1 MSSWLVQTV
10 IHETYFEPF
19 FMTIRQT
26 DNTNIFHYQTP
37 KKDPVLLSMLIYFSF
52 FNVYINLFSFV
63 ASGFNSFLRQR
74 LDELTTF
81 VFSSED
87 NSNSS
92 YLSILIVYYGFYP
105 IKTKPNI
112 QALYWFG
119 SLYHTGTQVLSLRT
133 LPITL
138 NHDCPVFRL

>member
-1 MSSWLVQTV
+1 MAIIYNVALYVVFVSLVCESWNLFCT
-10 IHETYFEPF
+10 F
-19 FMTIRQT
+19 FMTIIQT
-26 DNTNIFHYQTP
+26 DSSNFVHYQMP
-37 KKDPVLLSMLIYFSF
+37 KNGPLVLSMLIYYSI
-52 FNVYINLFSFV
+52 FNDYINLFSFV

-92 YLSILIVYYGFYP
+92 YLSILKVYYSFHP

-112 QALYWFG
+112 QVLHWFG
-119 SLYHTGTQVLSLRT
+119 SLYHTSTR
-133 LPITL
+133 
-138 NHDCPVFRL
+138 VFGF